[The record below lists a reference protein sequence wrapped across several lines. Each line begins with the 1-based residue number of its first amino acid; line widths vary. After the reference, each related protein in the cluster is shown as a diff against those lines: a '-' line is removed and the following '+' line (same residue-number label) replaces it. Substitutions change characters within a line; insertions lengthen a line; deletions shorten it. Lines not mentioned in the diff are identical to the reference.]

1 MDILRTA
8 SAVACRIDE
17 RRLEILELEPGT
29 GRDEMIGRMN
39 SRKFSFGWS
48 MSLAAMTNL
57 ALISGCSSVGP
68 PTLDRDRLDY
78 SNAITSSWQRQM
90 LLNIVKLRYG
100 DTPFFLEV
108 SSVINQYTVEAS
120 GGIAVTP
127 GGRQDD
133 NLIGAGGSYTDRPT
147 VTYVPLSGEAFSHRL
162 LTPVSPVSLF
172 ALVQAGWPV
181 DFIFR
186 ICVRRINGIANMSSG
201 MLPTDPDPEFDRL
214 MAAMLKAQQSGQMSL
229 KFVDRGRLQAADEDS
244 AVVLIIGEPSA
255 DLEPE
260 LEFISHTLGLTR
272 PFGSFEITYG
282 AAATKPNQ
290 IAVLSRS
297 ALEILMEL
305 SYTIDIPDEDIA
317 SGRAKISSYHD
328 GSSNSTP
335 PITIVASKS
344 RPESAL
350 VAVEYRG
357 TWYSID
363 DRDIMSKYTL
373 TFMLILL
380 NLSESGASGMGPVM
394 TLGAGG

>member
-1 MDILRTA
+1 
-8 SAVACRIDE
+8 
-17 RRLEILELEPGT
+17 
-29 GRDEMIGRMN
+29 MIGRKN
-39 SRKFSFGWS
+39 SRRFSFGWS
-48 MSLAAMTNL
+48 MSLAATMNL

-68 PTLDRDRLDY
+68 PALDRDRLDY

-120 GGIAVTP
+120 GGIGVTP

-133 NLIGAGGSYTDRPT
+133 NSIGVGGSYTDRPT
-147 VTYVPLSGEAFSHRL
+147 VTYAPLAGEAFSQRL

-186 ICVRRINGIANMSSG
+186 ICVRKINGVANTSSG
-201 MLPTDPDPEFDRL
+201 FLPTDEDPEFEKL
-214 MAAMLKAQQSGQMSL
+214 IAALLKLQQSGQMSL
-229 KFVDRGRLQAADEDS
+229 KFVDGGRVQAADEDS

-255 DLEPE
+255 E
-260 LEFISHTLGLTR
+260 LESELEYISHTLGLSR
-272 PFGSFEITYG
+272 PFGSFTITYG
-282 AAATKPNQ
+282 GAASEPNE

-305 SYTIDIPDEDIA
+305 SYTIDIPEEDIA
-317 SGRAKISSYHD
+317 SGRAKVSRYHD
-328 GSSNSTP
+328 GSSSSTP